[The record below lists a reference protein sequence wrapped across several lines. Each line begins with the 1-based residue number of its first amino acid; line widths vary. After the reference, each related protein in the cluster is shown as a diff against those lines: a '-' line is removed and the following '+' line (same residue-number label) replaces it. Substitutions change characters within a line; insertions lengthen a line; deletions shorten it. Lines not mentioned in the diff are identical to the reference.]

1 MNGSSVLNGIDLQFL
16 FLDRI
21 YRINGIFFRLR
32 RETLDPKALL
42 FEKQCKSCLIFFF
55 FK

>member
-21 YRINGIFFRLR
+21 YRINGIFFRR
-32 RETLDPKALL
+32 RQRPLVRRPFYLKN
-42 FEKQCKSCLIFFF
+42 SVNPV
-55 FK
+55 